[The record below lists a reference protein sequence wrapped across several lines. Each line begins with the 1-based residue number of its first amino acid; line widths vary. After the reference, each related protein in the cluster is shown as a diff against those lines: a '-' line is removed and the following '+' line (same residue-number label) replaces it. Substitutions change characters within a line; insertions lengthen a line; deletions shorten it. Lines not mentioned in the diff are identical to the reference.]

1 MLFCSTIA
9 FLMVRVLKVVKSVNM
24 PRRDYVRRVMP
35 IGALY
40 AASLWLS
47 NSAYLHLSVS
57 FIQMTKALMPG
68 LVYTTVRRVGRF
80 RRSLSADTHVRC
92 AGRLHGH
99 RDSVSHDRHH
109 HGGHCHWRGARP
121 VVRRA
126 RRGLSDS

>member
-1 MLFCSTIA
+1 MLFCSAIA

-24 PRRDYVRRVMP
+24 PQRDYVRRVMP

-68 LVYTTVRRVGRF
+68 LVYITVRGRVAACARTGGR
-80 RRSLSADTHVRC
+80 C
-92 AGRLHGH
+92 
-99 RDSVSHDRHH
+99 
-109 HGGHCHWRGARP
+109 
-121 VVRRA
+121 
-126 RRGLSDS
+126 